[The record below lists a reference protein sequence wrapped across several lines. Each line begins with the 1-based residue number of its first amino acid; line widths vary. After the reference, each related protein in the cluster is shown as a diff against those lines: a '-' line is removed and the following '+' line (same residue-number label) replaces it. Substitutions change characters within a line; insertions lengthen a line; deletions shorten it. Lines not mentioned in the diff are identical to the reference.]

1 MSHGTELGKSA
12 IGTSPR
18 EREGGG
24 GRWGYPEPAL
34 AGAAVAGDAVNP
46 EDVAAGVDLHEVAL
60 GRRPELDLREVEPV
74 YAAAVRASK
83 AIAAP
88 QQQPN
93 QAPNHRG
100 IPEGRGGEGRGA
112 AALSAGTY
120 VPGVGG
126 EAEAAEREVG
136 GREEAAVAAP
146 VVGAESSDAASPSSS
161 SVCGE
166 PAAHLED
173 PGGRGAGR
181 RQQQQQQRSERGEAE
196 GEEGGARRGRG
207 HRLLVGEA
215 TRGREEANGEFETA
229 LRRLRAASV

>member
-1 MSHGTELGKSA
+1 V
-12 IGTSPR
+12 R
-18 EREGGG
+18 E
-24 GRWGYPEPAL
+24 
-34 AGAAVAGDAVNP
+34 AG
-46 EDVAAGVDLHEVAL
+46 
-60 GRRPELDLREVEPV
+60 
-74 YAAAVRASK
+74 
-83 AIAAP
+83 
-88 QQQPN
+88 
-93 QAPNHRG
+93 
-100 IPEGRGGEGRGA
+100 EGRGGGRGA

-196 GEEGGARRGRG
+196 GEEVEEGGARRGRG